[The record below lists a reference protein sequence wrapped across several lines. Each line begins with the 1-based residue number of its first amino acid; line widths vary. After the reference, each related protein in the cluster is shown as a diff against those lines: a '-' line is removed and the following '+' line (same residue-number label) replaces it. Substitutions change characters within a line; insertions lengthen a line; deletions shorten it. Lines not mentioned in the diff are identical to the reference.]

1 MESSDL
7 SFARAVA
14 LGVTGSGLARI
25 ADRVSDARDGQWIVR
40 VIEWGL
46 HRINHGG
53 GRRATE

>member
-1 MESSDL
+1 M
-7 SFARAVA
+7 
-14 LGVTGSGLARI
+14 TGSGLARI